1 MYRLGV
7 VVALLATAWLSVS
20 ADEVVLNETWSYL
33 PGQYYNGD
41 TLGDAWTVAG
51 EVDIVGSGY
60 YGYLCTD
67 AGWTGQCLDLSGWTP
82 GGVVTTAPL
91 TFYAGVDYTLYFEA
105 AGSQRPQWG
114 PHQQLSGGSG
124 KQRGRP
130 GLLHLGADSE
140 HAGRSDIH
148 DSFYS
153 NGNYASLRAYCLS
166 GFFRRHRGAN
176 GPGANHPRA
185 GASQPGSD
193 GDRPGSHG
201 RHVAET
207 TEALNT
213 RRKSGG
219 QERPLPFSST
229 DGTADGCLRCKH
241 VCWF

>member
-1 MYRLGV
+1 V
-7 VVALLATAWLSVS
+7 VVLLATAWLSVS

-114 PHQQLSGGSG
+114 PATNSFLVAVGNSAGDLVYFTSGPIASTQDVLTFTIPFTPTETTQASVRIVSLDSSG
-124 KQRGRP
+124 AI
-130 GLLHLGADSE
+130 GALMGPVQIT
-140 HAGRSDIH
+140 HAPEP
-148 DSFYS
+148 
-153 NGNYASLRAYCLS
+153 ASLVLMGTGLAAM
-166 GFFRRHRGAN
+166 GAM
-176 GPGANHPRA
+176 
-185 GASQPGSD
+185 
-193 GDRPGSHG
+193 
-201 RHVAET
+201 
-207 TEALNT
+207 L
-213 RRKSGG
+213 RK
-219 QERPLPFSST
+219 RLKP
-229 DGTADGCLRCKH
+229 
-241 VCWF
+241 